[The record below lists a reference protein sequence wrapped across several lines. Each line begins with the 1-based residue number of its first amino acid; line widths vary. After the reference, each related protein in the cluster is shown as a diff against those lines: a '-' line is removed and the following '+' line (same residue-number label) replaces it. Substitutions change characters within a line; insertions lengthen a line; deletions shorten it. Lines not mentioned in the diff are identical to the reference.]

1 MYSNAKSYN
10 IDQIQNTW
18 RKMELNLNKMGCHD
32 SVNNFRY
39 HYEKKKLNYYK
50 NINKKIEFRNMYPR
64 VE

>member
-39 HYEKKKLNYYK
+39 HYEKKKIKLL
-50 NINKKIEFRNMYPR
+50 
-64 VE
+64 